1 LILLVEDDSDI
12 QEINREMLELRGC
25 GIRAAMNLAEAREKI
40 AEKKPDAIVLD
51 IMLPDGS
58 GLDFLKE
65 LRENSDIPVLLLTAL
80 GDSSDVVRGI
90 RAGGDDYL
98 PKPYDY
104 DIFMARIEAL
114 LRRSSRSREANIVT
128 KGPLTLDV
136 VASRAT
142 LSGGDLLL
150 SQKEFAALL
159 LLAQNEG
166 KTLSAEYLYETI
178 WKTVMCGDNRAIQQ
192 TVSRLRKKIEHAGF
206 SIRTLRGEGYMFTE
220 SVD

>member
-12 QEINREMLELRGC
+12 QAVNREMLELRGY
-25 GIRAAMNLAEAREKI
+25 GVRAAMNLAEAREKL
-40 AEKKPDAIVLD
+40 EDGKPDAIVLD

-65 LRENSDIPVLLLTAL
+65 LRENSDVPVLLLTAL
-80 GDSSDVVRGI
+80 GDSGDVVRGI

-104 DIFMARIEAL
+104 DVFAARIEAL

-136 VASRAT
+136 VAGQAL
-142 LSGGDLLL
+142 LSGEDLQL

-166 KTLSAEYLYETI
+166 KVLSAEFLYETI
-178 WKTVMCGDNRAIQQ
+178 WKTAMGGDNRAIQQ

-206 SIRTLRGEGYMFTE
+206 SIRTLRGEGYTFTE
-220 SVD
+220 SAD